1 MAVTQ
6 VGICNSALIK
16 MGGALISSIT
26 ESSREAAICKALY
39 ELVRDE
45 VLRAHPWN
53 FATTRATLSPT
64 STTPAFEF
72 DYEFDLPNDCVRVLG
87 MDDPTVDYVVE
98 GRKILCNDSEI
109 NIRYIYRHKDESAWD
124 ALFAEAFAW
133 KLARELSL
141 GLVQSAASAESME
154 KGYRAA
160 LASARAVDGQE
171 SIIRSLVADEWLNA
185 RN

>member
-1 MAVTQ
+1 MAVTA

-26 ESSREAAICKALY
+26 ESSREAALCKALY
-39 ELVRDE
+39 DLVRDE

-53 FATTRATLSPT
+53 FATTRATLVPT

-87 MDDPTVDYVVE
+87 MNDPTIDYVVE

-109 NIRYIYRHKDESAWD
+109 YIRYIYRSTDESSWD
-124 ALFAEAFAW
+124 ALFAEAFSW
-133 KLARELSL
+133 KLARELAL
-141 GLVQSAASAESME
+141 GLVQSASMVE
-154 KGYRAA
+154 AMDKGYRAA

-171 SIIRSLVADEWLNA
+171 SIIRQLMADEWLDA
-185 RN
+185 RR